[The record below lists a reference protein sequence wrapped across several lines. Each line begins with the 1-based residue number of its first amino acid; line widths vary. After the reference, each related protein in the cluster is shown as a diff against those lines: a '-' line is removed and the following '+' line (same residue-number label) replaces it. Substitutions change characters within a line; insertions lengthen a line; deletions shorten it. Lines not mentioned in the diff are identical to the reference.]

1 MIIDSHQHFW
11 NYDPVAHSWIGD
23 DMSVL
28 KRNFLPG
35 DLWKVYQ
42 ENGVDGCIAVQ
53 ADQSEAETDF
63 LLQLAAE
70 NDFIKGVVGWVD
82 LRSAELEERLMH
94 YSDFPKL
101 KGFRHVVQSEPDP
114 NFMLRK
120 DFQRGLDQL
129 HRYNF
134 TYDILIFPTQ
144 LAAALET
151 VKAFPNQNFVIDH
164 IAKPYIKAGKIDEWA
179 SFMQQIATYPNVT
192 CKVSGMLTEADW
204 ENWQDQDFT
213 PYLDIVF
220 QAFGT
225 QRILFG
231 SDWPVCLVAG
241 SYAQV
246 KGLVSNYISKYS
258 EAEQADIWA
267 NNAKHFYGID

>member
-11 NYDPVAHSWIGD
+11 NYDPVAHSWIND
-23 DMSVL
+23 DMRVL
-28 KRNFLPG
+28 KRNFLPE
-35 DLWKVYQ
+35 DLWTVYQ
-42 ENGVDGCIAVQ
+42 ENDVQGCIAVQ
-53 ADQSEAETDF
+53 ADQSEAETTF
-63 LLQLAAE
+63 LLELAAE
-70 NDFIKGVVGWVD
+70 HDFIKGVVGWVD
-82 LRSAELEERLMH
+82 LRSEQLEERLMH
-94 YSDFPKL
+94 YADFPKL

-151 VKAFPNQNFVIDH
+151 VKSFPDQNFVIDH
-164 IAKPYIKAGKIDEWA
+164 IAKPYIKAGKIAEWA
-179 SFMQQIATYPNVT
+179 SFMQQIASHPNVM

-204 ENWQDQDFT
+204 TTWQSKDFT

-220 QAFGT
+220 EAFGT

-246 KGLVSNYISKYS
+246 KGLVSDYISKYS
-258 EAEQADIWA
+258 VAEQADVWA
-267 NNAKHFYGID
+267 NNTKHFYRID

>member
-28 KRNFLPG
+28 KRNFLPEG
-35 DLWKVYQ
+35 LWKVYQ

-204 ENWQDQDFT
+204 ENWQGQDFT

>member
-28 KRNFLPG
+28 KRNFLPE

-42 ENGVDGCIAVQ
+42 KNEVAGCIAVQ

-63 LLQLAAE
+63 LLQLASK

-82 LRSAELEERLMH
+82 LRSVELEERLMH
-94 YSDFPKL
+94 YADFPKL

-134 TYDILIFPTQ
+134 TYDILIFPIQ

-179 SFMQQIATYPNVT
+179 SFMQQIAAYPNVT

-204 ENWQDQDFT
+204 GNWESQDFT

-241 SYAQV
+241 TYAQV

-258 EAEQADIWA
+258 ESEQADIWA

>member
-11 NYDPVAHSWIGD
+11 NYDPVAHSWIND

-28 KRNFLPG
+28 KRNFLPE
-35 DLWKVYQ
+35 DLLKVYQ
-42 ENGVDGCIAVQ
+42 KNDIDGCIAVQ
-53 ADQSEAETDF
+53 ADQSEAETAF
-63 LLQLAAE
+63 LLQLASE
-70 NDFIKGVVGWVD
+70 NEFIKGVVGWVD
-82 LRSAELEERLMH
+82 LRSEQLEERLMH
-94 YSDFPKL
+94 YADFPKL

-129 HRYNF
+129 HGYNF

-151 VKAFPNQNFVIDH
+151 VKSFPDQNFVIDH
-164 IAKPYIKAGKIDEWA
+164 IAKPYIKAGKITEWA
-179 SFMQQIATYPNVT
+179 SFMQQIASHPNVM

-204 ENWQDQDFT
+204 TTWESKDFT

-220 QAFGT
+220 EAFGT
-225 QRILFG
+225 QRILYG

-246 KGLVSNYISKYS
+246 KGLVSDYISKYS
-258 EAEQADIWA
+258 MAEQADIWA
-267 NNAKHFYGID
+267 NNTKHFYRID

>member
-11 NYDPVAHSWIGD
+11 KYDPIAHSWIND

-28 KRNFLPG
+28 KRNFLPE
-35 DLWKVYQ
+35 DLWKVYEKNDVQ
-42 ENGVDGCIAVQ
+42 GCIAVQ
-53 ADQSEAETDF
+53 ADQSEAETSF
-63 LLQLAAE
+63 LLALAAE
-70 NDFIKGVVGWVD
+70 HDFIKGVVGWVD
-82 LRSAELEERLMH
+82 LRSEQLEERLMH
-94 YSDFPKL
+94 YADFPKL
-101 KGFRHVVQSEPDP
+101 KGFRHIVQSEPDP
-114 NFMLRK
+114 NFMLRE

-129 HRYNF
+129 HAYNF

-151 VKAFPNQNFVIDH
+151 VKSFPNQNFVIDH
-164 IAKPYIKAGKIDEWA
+164 IAKPYIKAGKIAEWA
-179 SFMQQIATYPNVT
+179 SFMQQIARHPNVM

-204 ENWQDQDFT
+204 SDWESKDFT

-220 QAFGT
+220 EAFGT

-246 KGLVSNYISKYS
+246 KGLVSDYLRKYS
-258 EAEQADIWA
+258 AAEQADIWA
-267 NNAKHFYGID
+267 NNTKHFYRID

>member
-28 KRNFLPG
+28 KRNFLPE

-82 LRSAELEERLMH
+82 LRSAELEDRLMH

-164 IAKPYIKAGKIDEWA
+164 IAKPYIKASKIDEWA

-258 EAEQADIWA
+258 KAEQADIWA

>member
-28 KRNFLPG
+28 KRNFLPE

-42 ENGVDGCIAVQ
+42 ENEVDGCIAVQ

-63 LLQLAAE
+63 LLQLAAQ

-82 LRSAELEERLMH
+82 LRSVELEERLMH
-94 YSDFPKL
+94 YADFPKL

-114 NFMLRK
+114 NFMLKK

-151 VKAFPNQNFVIDH
+151 VKTFPNQNFVIDH

-179 SFMQQIATYPNVT
+179 SFMQQIAAYPNVT

-204 ENWQDQDFT
+204 GNWESQDFT
-213 PYLDIVF
+213 PYLNIVF

-225 QRILFG
+225 QRILYG

-241 SYAQV
+241 TYTQV

-267 NNAKHFYGID
+267 NNTKHFYGID

>member
-11 NYDPVAHSWIGD
+11 NYDPVAHSWIND
-23 DMSVL
+23 DMRVL
-28 KRNFLPG
+28 KRNFLPE
-35 DLWKVYQ
+35 DLWTVYQ
-42 ENGVDGCIAVQ
+42 ENDVQGCIAVQ
-53 ADQSEAETDF
+53 ADQSEAETTF
-63 LLQLAAE
+63 LLELAAE
-70 NDFIKGVVGWVD
+70 HDFIKGVVGWVD
-82 LRSAELEERLMH
+82 LRSEQLEERLMH
-94 YSDFPKL
+94 YADFPKL

-151 VKAFPNQNFVIDH
+151 VKSFPDQNFVIDH
-164 IAKPYIKAGKIDEWA
+164 IAKPYIKAGKIAEWA
-179 SFMQQIATYPNVT
+179 SFMQQIASHPNVM

-204 ENWQDQDFT
+204 TTWQSKDFT

-220 QAFGT
+220 EAFGT

-246 KGLVSNYISKYS
+246 KGLVSEYISKYS
-258 EAEQADIWA
+258 VAEQADVWA
-267 NNAKHFYGID
+267 NNTKHFYRID

>member
-11 NYDPVAHSWIGD
+11 NYDPVAHSWIND
-23 DMSVL
+23 DMRVL
-28 KRNFLPG
+28 KRNFLPE
-35 DLWKVYQ
+35 DLWTVYQ
-42 ENGVDGCIAVQ
+42 ENDVQGCIAVQ
-53 ADQSEAETDF
+53 ADQSEAETTF
-63 LLQLAAE
+63 LLELAAE
-70 NDFIKGVVGWVD
+70 HDFIKGVVGWVD
-82 LRSAELEERLMH
+82 LRSEQLEERLMH
-94 YSDFPKL
+94 YADFPKL

-151 VKAFPNQNFVIDH
+151 VKSFPDQNFVIDH
-164 IAKPYIKAGKIDEWA
+164 IAKPYIKAGKIAEWA
-179 SFMQQIATYPNVT
+179 SFMQQIASHPNVM

-204 ENWQDQDFT
+204 TTWQSKDFT

-220 QAFGT
+220 EAFGT

-246 KGLVSNYISKYS
+246 KGLVSDYISKYS
-258 EAEQADIWA
+258 VDEQADVWA
-267 NNAKHFYGID
+267 NNTKHFYRID